1 MSNTI
6 GLHQLADTEL
16 IAPALV
22 WARLARYWGN
32 SFIGI
37 GPKYMD
43 YMQSDQVGVDRAFL
57 DASNDGINSIIG
69 FDKQETVEARFNR
82 VVNFYEHCCIRNK
95 ETSQN
100 WPFDSAPAVKDLVA
114 WRRQQENT
122 LPREA
127 LTDVV
132 IEGLSPEQ
140 QAMFNIGMETKSQ
153 VRAENY
159 ADRVKESLD
168 YIESEIASRMTL
180 TLDILDKETGF
191 LVDGGIG
198 KQDENL
204 NYVPY
209 ESNIDPSDM
218 DSIINQDTQWNMLG
232 DSYLAA
238 DGTVVQFGL
247 ISTYLNA
254 AHNIKLQMYSPER
267 EREFSG
273 IFQLTVKTWQQLLA
287 IQETQPEVESN
298 D

>member
-1 MSNTI
+1 MQAI
-6 GLHQLADTEL
+6 GLHQFAESEL
-16 IAPALV
+16 IAPALA

-37 GPKYMD
+37 SPKYMD
-43 YMQSDQVGVDRAFL
+43 YMQSDLVAVDRAFL

-69 FDKQETVEARFNR
+69 FEKQETVETRFNR
-82 VVNFYEHCCIRNK
+82 VVNYYEHCCIRNK

-100 WPFDSAPAVKDLVA
+100 WPFDSAPSVKDLVA
-114 WRRQQENT
+114 WRRQQTST
-122 LPREA
+122 LPQNA

-140 QAMFNIGMETKSQ
+140 QAMFNTGMEEKSK

-159 ADRVKESLD
+159 ADRVKEALS
-168 YIESEIASRMTL
+168 YVENEVASRMTL
-180 TLDILDKETGF
+180 TLDILNKETGF
-191 LVDGGIG
+191 LTEGTVPSELPTDTFEM
-198 KQDENL
+198 DEAI
-204 NYVPY
+204 P
-209 ESNIDPSDM
+209 
-218 DSIINQDTQWNMLG
+218 QDTQWSMLG

-273 IFQLTVKTWQQLLA
+273 IFQLTLKSWQQLLA
-287 IQETQPEVESN
+287 LQEKEPSK
-298 D
+298 